1 MTMRIPL
8 AFQITLVTWI
18 LSSLNVAAG
27 RTDKTLD
34 IYWIDSEGGG
44 STLVVTPAGESILID
59 TGNPGG
65 RDPGRIHRTATE
77 KAGLKKIDHL
87 VTTHFHS
94 DHFGGAAELA
104 QLMPIGTV
112 WDNGIPEQ
120 NPDNNPAD
128 TRWRL
133 TIKPYRELA
142 AKKRLV
148 INPGDQIPLQQLT
161 GAPSLSLRCVAARQ
175 KSIGP
180 LAGATANSLCAESTL
195 QAKDT
200 SDNANSVV
208 LLLEYGGFQF
218 FDGGDLTWNVEGEL
232 VCPTNRVGQV
242 DVYQVNHH
250 GLNVSNNPLL
260 IRSLAPT
267 VSVMNN
273 GARKGTAAETIAAL
287 RSTKS
292 IEAMYQVHRNVR
304 DDKEN
309 NTGDEMIANLE
320 ANCEG
325 HYIKLTVDPSSKS
338 YTVTIPANGHRR
350 TFQTKQ

>member
-1 MTMRIPL
+1 MKTICFYQL
-8 AFQITLVTWI
+8 LLVLWLCSVGNT
-18 LSSLNVAAG
+18 NAA
-27 RTDKTLD
+27 RADKTLD

-44 STLVVTPAGESILID
+44 STLIVTPAGESILVD
-59 TGNPGG
+59 SGNPGG

-77 KAGLKKIDHL
+77 VAGLKKIDHL

-94 DHFGGAAELA
+94 DHFGGAAELS
-104 QLMPIGTV
+104 QLMPLGTV

-133 TIKPYRELA
+133 VIKPYREMTA
-142 AKKRLV
+142 EKRMV
-148 INPGDQIPLQQLT
+148 IAPGTQLPLQQLAGT
-161 GAPSLSLRCVAARQ
+161 PPLTLRCVAAKQ
-175 KSIGP
+175 KFVEPTNGTP
-180 LAGATANSLCAESTL
+180 PNPHCEEV
-195 QAKDT
+195 KRHPVDT

-208 LLLEYGGFQF
+208 LLLQFGDFEF
-218 FDGGDLTWNVEGEL
+218 FDGGDLTWNVEADL

-260 IRSLAPT
+260 VRSLSPT

-273 GARKGTAAETIAAL
+273 GSRKGTSAETMAAL
-287 RSTKS
+287 RGTKS

-309 NTGDEMIANLE
+309 NTGGEMIANLD
-320 ANCEG
+320 ANCAG
-325 HYIKLTVDPSSKS
+325 NYIKLSVDPTAKS
-338 YTVTIPANGHRR
+338 YTVSIPANGHRR
-350 TFQTKQ
+350 TFRSR